1 MSEMRLLDRHVGLL
15 SGSLRTLVQR
25 ESDRRRFADTP
36 HGWLFQPYM
45 GEEAV
50 ALACRESQARP
61 GELRVAAVV
70 LTPRRVLT
78 SHAWSDTLTTKG
90 EHMPH
95 RQERDDAPASSVDS
109 GARIEALAEF
119 IGNRPVVGWQLDA
132 LLAPLGRM
140 FKASLG
146 FGLPNAQVDLAR
158 LHARQLRRLH
168 PQAEVGPSINEALSC
183 WSLPLAWPSV
193 HSEATAAA
201 LLYQRLQSERL
212 FTV

>member
-1 MSEMRLLDRHVGLL
+1 MSGMRLLDRHVGLL

-70 LTPRRVLT
+70 LTPRRVQT
-78 SHAWSDTLTTKG
+78 SQAWGDTLV
-90 EHMPH
+90 MVDDPLSH
-95 RQERDDAPASSVDS
+95 RQEQ
-109 GARIEALAEF
+109 GAVPVALAARVEALAEF
-119 IGNRPVVGWQLDA
+119 IGNRPVVGWQLDT

-140 FKASLG
+140 FKATLG

-168 PQAEVGPSINEALSC
+168 PQAVVGPSMNEALSC

-193 HSEATAAA
+193 QSEATAAA